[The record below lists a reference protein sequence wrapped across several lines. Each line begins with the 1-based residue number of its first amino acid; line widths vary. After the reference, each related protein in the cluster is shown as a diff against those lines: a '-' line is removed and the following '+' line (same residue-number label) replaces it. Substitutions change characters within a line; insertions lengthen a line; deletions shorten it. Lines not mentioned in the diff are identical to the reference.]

1 MDLKNNQQ
9 LKAALD
15 DYLYE
20 MTADLPPEKILGE
33 TLVFSPRFSRRMNR
47 LIRKSKKPEKNRTA
61 ANPEAIPAAPEQ
73 MDSKPYTPANRRK
86 KRLILIAVVITVVA
100 GTFSA
105 VAARDQITGFLLTI
119 YERYSVIVFHNDS
132 DAHGSAAVSDTAS
145 QSESDGVTESS
156 GHGLPDAQTVSMPA
170 YIPEGYQQTDKIDT
184 DFFLQVIYADAA
196 GEEIIYERSG
206 SDHVTMTIDT
216 EGTQAEEIMVG
227 QMKGIY
233 YSNKGIQNLIWQDEA
248 FVYTISGPAARED
261 LFAMAESMY

>member
-20 MTADLPPEKILGE
+20 MTADLPSEKILGE
-33 TLVFSPRFSRRMNR
+33 TLVISPRFSRRMNR
-47 LIRKSKKPEKNRTA
+47 LIRKSKKPE
-61 ANPEAIPAAPEQ
+61 
-73 MDSKPYTPANRRK
+73 NRRR
-86 KRLILIAVVITVVA
+86 KRLILIAAVIAVVA

-105 VAARDQITGFLLTI
+105 VAARDQIAGFLMTI
-119 YERYSVIVFHNDS
+119 YEKYSVIVFHNDS
-132 DAHGSAAVSDTAS
+132 DAHGTAAASEMTS
-145 QSESDGVTESS
+145 QSGSDNVAEAT
-156 GHGLPDAQTVSMPA
+156 GHKVPGAETVSMPA
-170 YIPEGYQQTDKIDT
+170 YIPEGYRQTDKIDT
-184 DFFLQVIYADAA
+184 DLFLQVIYADAA

-206 SDHVTMTIDT
+206 ADNLTMTIDT

-233 YSNKGIQNLIWQDEA
+233 YSNKGIQNLIWQDDS
-248 FVYTISGPAARED
+248 FVYTISGPAAREE